1 MGGNSFIQSINSHK
15 GKGVKMIGLL
25 FLFLFSMI
33 TYGNSQS
40 AILAYDP
47 IKTSLPEFH
56 FVKLKYIKTHDVL
69 PLLRGICNDCN
80 WVLSHSR
87 QTVGLTAK
95 QDDWKRFRK
104 TIRQLDKP
112 APQVGLKIDII
123 EVGNLNSERYQQLF
137 ANLTEPIMLGQNIES
152 SLQLMIS
159 SGNAKIVSS
168 PKLVGVSGYPLL
180 LNVGEKIPYISSVET
195 NGYRSTQLNYIDT
208 GVSLEITPFIHYRN
222 DVDLS
227 VKLNY
232 STINGY
238 RTEMGIDLPILA
250 SRHSQVDIQVAE
262 GKTVVFAGLLDKS
275 QHISIEKLPILGNL
289 PLIGFLFQRKITQI
303 KQTDLILKVTPV
315 VIEQ

>member
-1 MGGNSFIQSINSHK
+1 
-15 GKGVKMIGLL
+15 MIGGL
-25 FLFLFSMI
+25 FLVVFSMFS
-33 TYGNSQS
+33 YGSPQS

-47 IKTSLPEFH
+47 VKTSLPEFY
-56 FVKLKYIKTHDVL
+56 FVKLKYIKTHDIL
-69 PLLRGICNDCN
+69 PLLRGICNNCD
-80 WVLSHSR
+80 WVVSHSR

-95 QDDWKRFRK
+95 QDDWKKFRK
-104 TIRQLDKP
+104 TIRRLDNP
-112 APQVGLKIDII
+112 TPQVSLRIDII

-137 ANLTEPIMLGQNIES
+137 ANLTEPIMLGENIES

-159 SGNAKIVSS
+159 SGNAKIISS
-168 PKLVGVSGYPLL
+168 PKLVGVSGYPLV
-180 LNVGEKIPYISSVET
+180 LNVGEKIPYISSVEA
-195 NGYRSTQLNYIDT
+195 NGYCSTQLNYIDT

-250 SRHSQVDIQVAE
+250 SRLSQVDIQVAE
-262 GKTVVFAGLLDKS
+262 GKTVVFTGLLDKS
-275 QHISIEKLPILGNL
+275 EHVSIEKVPILGNL
-289 PLIGFLFQRKITQI
+289 PFIGFLFQRKVTQL

-315 VIEQ
+315 VIED